1 MSDTKLKNI
10 ALVGVRNIMLNCGRG
25 SDDVQGS
32 SKIGT
37 ATLKY
42 LLQRNSDIRITIIT
56 RDASTATF
64 PSSPQI
70 SVKKG
75 SFEDTEFLQSAF
87 RGSELAVLVI
97 NVFAM
102 DVEQPRL
109 IDAAAKLSWLDEG
122 VVAAANEVT
131 GRREVDHSQ

>member
-1 MSDTKLKNI
+1 
-10 ALVGVRNIMLNCGRG
+10 MLTARQAG
-25 SDDVQGS
+25 

-37 ATLKY
+37 STLKY
-42 LLQRNSDIRITIIT
+42 LLQSNPEIEVTIIT
-56 RDASTATF
+56 REASTAEF

-75 SFEDTEFLQSAF
+75 SFDDVDFLQSAF
-87 RGSELAVLVI
+87 AGAELAVLVV

-109 IDAAAKLSWLDEG
+109 IDAAAKVCRVSKSLPNHCLHHL
-122 VVAAANEVT
+122 
-131 GRREVDHSQ
+131 GRCQMDHSERVRICHGPQT

>member
-1 MSDTKLKNI
+1 MRQ
-10 ALVGVRNIMLNCGRG
+10 A
-25 SDDVQGS
+25 S

-42 LLQRNSDIRITIIT
+42 LLQRNSDINVTVIT

-75 SFEDTEFLQSAF
+75 SFEDPEFLQSAF
-87 RGSELAVLVI
+87 QGAELAVLVI

-109 IDAAAKLSWLDEG
+109 IDAAAKVGYSPQGLLFPC
-122 VVAAANEVT
+122 
-131 GRREVDHSQ
+131 